1 MGSAHSGWTTL
12 GLPQPKV
19 ACASWVHTAQSPGC
33 SARGL
38 SQVGPAFRAL
48 PRSKSL
54 RFSVV
59 LQGHRPR
66 WAVQFVPFAGL
77 SSSSNWVL
85 GECTV
90 PGGLCVL
97 FTCLVTTVWF
107 PGCTMRALS
116 LVYCVSP
123 QVADL
128 RLQCSRQMST
138 VQYPRKTWLATGT
151 LLTVWWR
158 MLASAAEIV
167 AACCLPALT
176 VTRMLSFKPAFS
188 LFSYTL
194 IRGSLVPLC
203 FSAMG
208 LPTWH

>member
-1 MGSAHSGWTTL
+1 M
-12 GLPQPKV
+12 
-19 ACASWVHTAQSPGC
+19 
-33 SARGL
+33 
-38 SQVGPAFRAL
+38 
-48 PRSKSL
+48 
-54 RFSVV
+54 RFV
-59 LQGHRPR
+59 L
-66 WAVQFVPFAGL
+66 FLGL
-77 SSSSNWVL
+77 SSSGDQVL

-90 PGGLCVL
+90 LGGPRVL
-97 FTCLVTTVWF
+97 ITSPAPAARF

>member
-1 MGSAHSGWTTL
+1 MLSCVVGREKHCKQIPLACVGSAHSGWTTL

-107 PGCTMRALS
+107 PGCTMRAQS
-116 LVYCVSP
+116 QVCHVSP
-123 QVADL
+123 
-128 RLQCSRQMST
+128 
-138 VQYPRKTWLATGT
+138 PEE
-151 LLTVWWR
+151 LTSGCDTPGR
-158 MLASAAEIV
+158 CQPS
-167 AACCLPALT
+167 
-176 VTRMLSFKPAFS
+176 
-188 LFSYTL
+188 SYSQEG
-194 IRGSLVPLC
+194 I
-203 FSAMG
+203 
-208 LPTWH
+208 